1 MAGYFIVFTKGIQLM
16 IKSMTGYGKAQAER
30 NGVAISVEIK
40 TLNSKFLEL
49 SLRLPK
55 AYSEKEMELRNLL
68 SQQLERGKANVSIEM
83 QSVDATESKVE
94 YNQPLFLHYYRQLQ
108 ALAEAANA
116 AQDDIFRL
124 AIQQPDVSRITTTEF
139 NEEEWKQLKSLVL
152 EAMQACDAFR
162 AREGEALR
170 GKLAGYTEEIQQ
182 QLQAI
187 EERDPA
193 RTETIKEKL
202 SKKLEEV
209 QQVEKIDQNRL
220 EQELIY
226 YIEKLD
232 ISEEKV
238 RLLTHLNYF
247 QENLQSKESNGKKL
261 GFIAQEIGREINT
274 IGSKANDAAIQRYVV
289 SMKEELEKIKEQVL
303 NII

>member
-1 MAGYFIVFTKGIQLM
+1 M

-30 NGVAISVEIK
+30 NGVTINVEIK

-49 SLRLPK
+49 NLRLPK

-68 SQQLERGKANVSIEM
+68 SQQLERGKANVSIDM

-94 YNQPLFLHYYRQLQ
+94 FNKPLFLSYYRQLQ
-108 ALAEAANA
+108 ELAQAAGA
-116 AQDDIFRL
+116 PSLDDVFRL
-124 AIQQPDVSRITTTEF
+124 AVQQPDVSRTATREF
-139 NEEEWKQLKSLVL
+139 DEEEWKLLESLIQ
-152 EAMQACDAFR
+152 EAAEACDAFR
-162 AREGEALR
+162 LREGEALKE
-170 GKLAGYTEEIQQ
+170 KLASYISEIKS
-182 QLQAI
+182 QLKAV
-187 EERDPA
+187 EERDPF
-193 RTETIKEKL
+193 RTEAVKEKL
-202 SKKLEEV
+202 NKKLEEL
-209 QQVEKIDQNRL
+209 QQVEKVDQNRL

-247 QENLQSKESNGKKL
+247 EQNLQSKESNGKKL

-289 SMKEELEKIKEQVL
+289 GMKEELEKVKEQVL
-303 NII
+303 NIM

>member
-1 MAGYFIVFTKGIQLM
+1 M

-30 NGVAISVEIK
+30 NGVAINVEIK

-49 SLRLPK
+49 NLRLPK

-68 SQQLERGKANVSIEM
+68 SKQLERGKANVSIDM
-83 QSVDATESKVE
+83 QSMDATESKVE
-94 YNQPLFLHYYRQLQ
+94 FNKPLFLSYYRQLQ
-108 ALAEAANA
+108 ELAQAAA
-116 AQDDIFRL
+116 APSLDDVFRL
-124 AIQQPDVSRITTTEF
+124 AFQQPDVSRTTTTEF
-139 NEEEWKQLKSLVL
+139 DEEEWKLLESLIQ
-152 EAMQACDAFR
+152 EAAEACDAFR
-162 AREGEALR
+162 LREGEELKE
-170 GKLAGYTEEIQQ
+170 KLASYIAEIKK
-182 QLQAI
+182 QLQAV
-187 EERDPA
+187 EERDPF
-193 RTETIKEKL
+193 RTEAVKEKL
-202 SKKLEEV
+202 SKKLEEL

-247 QENLQSKESNGKKL
+247 EQNLQSKESNGKKL

-289 SMKEELEKIKEQVL
+289 GMKEELEKVKEQVL
-303 NII
+303 NIM

>member
-1 MAGYFIVFTKGIQLM
+1 M

-30 NGVAISVEIK
+30 NGVTINVEIK

-49 SLRLPK
+49 NLRLPK

-68 SQQLERGKANVSIEM
+68 SQQLERGKANVSIDM

-94 YNQPLFLHYYRQLQ
+94 FNKPLFLLYYRQLQ
-108 ALAEAANA
+108 ELAQAAGA
-116 AQDDIFRL
+116 PSLDDVFRL
-124 AIQQPDVSRITTTEF
+124 AVQQPDVSRTATREF
-139 NEEEWKQLKSLVL
+139 DEEEWKLLESLIQ
-152 EAMQACDAFR
+152 EAAEACDAFR
-162 AREGEALR
+162 LREGEALKE
-170 GKLAGYTEEIQQ
+170 KLASYIAEIKS
-182 QLQAI
+182 QLQAV
-187 EERDPA
+187 EERDPF
-193 RTETIKEKL
+193 RTEAVKEKL
-202 SKKLEEV
+202 TRKLEEL
-209 QQVEKIDQNRL
+209 QQVEKVDQNRL

-247 QENLQSKESNGKKL
+247 EQNLQSKESNGKKL

-289 SMKEELEKIKEQVL
+289 GMKEELEKVKEQVL
-303 NII
+303 NIM

>member
-1 MAGYFIVFTKGIQLM
+1 M

-30 NGVAISVEIK
+30 NGVTINVEIK

-49 SLRLPK
+49 NLRLPK

-68 SQQLERGKANVSIEM
+68 SQQLERGKANVSIDL

-94 YNQPLFLHYYRQLQ
+94 FNKPLFLSYYRQLQ
-108 ALAEAANA
+108 ELAQAAGA
-116 AQDDIFRL
+116 PSLDDVFRL
-124 AIQQPDVSRITTTEF
+124 AVQQPDVSRTASREF
-139 NEEEWKQLKSLVL
+139 DEEEWKLLESLIQ
-152 EAMQACDAFR
+152 EAAEACDAFR
-162 AREGEALR
+162 LREGEELKE
-170 GKLAGYTEEIQQ
+170 KLASYIAEIKS
-182 QLQAI
+182 QLQAV
-187 EERDPA
+187 EERDPF
-193 RTETIKEKL
+193 RTEAVKEKL
-202 SKKLEEV
+202 NKKLEEL
-209 QQVEKIDQNRL
+209 QQVEKLDQNRL

-247 QENLQSKESNGKKL
+247 EQNLQSKESNGKKL

-289 SMKEELEKIKEQVL
+289 GMKEELEKVKEQVL
-303 NII
+303 NIM

>member
-1 MAGYFIVFTKGIQLM
+1 M

-30 NGVAISVEIK
+30 NGVAINVEIK

-49 SLRLPK
+49 NLRLPK

-68 SQQLERGKANVSIEM
+68 SKQLERGKANVSIDM
-83 QSVDATESKVE
+83 QSMDATESKVE
-94 YNQPLFLHYYRQLQ
+94 FNKPLFLSYYRQLQ
-108 ALAEAANA
+108 ELAQAAGA
-116 AQDDIFRL
+116 PSLDDVFRL
-124 AIQQPDVSRITTTEF
+124 AIQQPDVSRTTTTEF
-139 NEEEWKQLKSLVL
+139 DEEEWKLLESLIQ
-152 EAMQACDAFR
+152 EASEACDAFR
-162 AREGEALR
+162 LREGEELKE
-170 GKLAGYTEEIQQ
+170 KLASYIAEIKK
-182 QLQAI
+182 QLQAV
-187 EERDPA
+187 EERDPFRA
-193 RTETIKEKL
+193 EAVKEKL
-202 SKKLEEV
+202 NKKLEEL

-247 QENLQSKESNGKKL
+247 EQNLQSKESNGKKL

-289 SMKEELEKIKEQVL
+289 GMKEELEKVKEQVL
-303 NII
+303 NIM

>member
-1 MAGYFIVFTKGIQLM
+1 MAGDFKLFTKGIQLM

-49 SLRLPK
+49 NLRLPK

-68 SQQLERGKANVSIEM
+68 SRQLERGKANVSIEM

-94 YNQPLFLHYYRQLQ
+94 YNKPLFLHYYGQLQ
-108 ALAEAANA
+108 ALAEAAGA
-116 AQDDIFRL
+116 GQDDIFRL
-124 AIQQPDVSRITTTEF
+124 AVQQPDVSRTLTTEF
-139 NEEEWKQLKSLVL
+139 DEEEWKQLESLVM
-152 EAMQACDAFR
+152 EALQACDAFR
-162 AREGEALR
+162 TREGEAL
-170 GKLAGYTEEIQQ
+170 KEQLAGYIREIQQ

-247 QENLQSKESNGKKL
+247 EQNLQSGESNGKKL

-303 NII
+303 NIM